1 MFFIEAMNYR
11 TNSALLTVELIS
23 DLNEENPVEERNE
36 VAGVEPMPE
45 GTRHDCYDL
54 GPELHFSSFPF
65 VCILLGVV
73 DVFVDIS
80 LEGPLDADIPVVNF
94 HFEVRLQV
102 ELGHVVDLHP
112 SEIVLSNLPC
122 CIFLI
127 L

>member
-1 MFFIEAMNYR
+1 MFFIDAMNYR
-11 TNSALLTVELIS
+11 TYSALLTVELIR
-23 DLNEENPVEERNE
+23 DLNEKNPVEERNE

-45 GTRHDCYDL
+45 GTRHDCDDL
-54 GPELHFSSFPF
+54 GSGLHFSSFPF

-80 LEGPLDADIPVVNF
+80 FEGPLNADVPVVNF
-94 HFEVRLQV
+94 HFEVWLKV
-102 ELGHVVDLHP
+102 ELGHVVDFHP
-112 SEIVLSNLPC
+112 SKIVLNNFPC